1 LTGEH
6 ARRTVG
12 AVLGD
17 QVFRALLP
25 EPSGTVASAAGGG
38 LAPAAATS
46 LERIQWITALD
57 DYPVRRNLLI
67 TQAYHDLSGALDQA
81 LGGGNVNWCT
91 FATWA
96 SRCAGRFVRNEQVP
110 AHVQAHLGPLEPVRV
125 ELARTKATLVRAG
138 DEDEIDDDGLLELV
152 RDVVHSVSTLVTAGN
167 LAVFGE
173 LAPVFSRA
181 LDLFAAD
188 AGPAA
193 LDPLVETLEPGPSER
208 GGQSLLQSALRY
220 YAAARVEPDM
230 GRKAARILLANAQI
244 GLHEQIRLQ
253 PFIAGSIHA
262 PIREALDETLEES
275 GSLVPAPLRDE
286 VHAVMSRILH
296 PLAHTAGKL
305 WAEFVT
311 QFVMTLPLPSGTVM
325 LGRAL
330 PPPPGAPLYPTSLDP
345 IVDDEAT
352 EFLMQHGA
360 HDPHSAGDGAVDW
373 ATLSDR
379 MRFILDLFR
388 SRQCDLSLLDT
399 PFTAGQRDALLAGRH
414 VDGPL

>member
-1 LTGEH
+1 VLDDLF
-6 ARRTVG
+6 RT
-12 AVLGD
+12 
-17 QVFRALLP
+17 LLP
-25 EPSGTVASAAGGG
+25 EPSTTFASTAGGG
-38 LAPAAATS
+38 LAPGAPTS

-57 DYPVRRNLLI
+57 EYPVRRNLLI
-67 TQAYHDLSGALDQA
+67 TQAYHDLSSALDEA
-81 LGGGNVNWCT
+81 LGSGNANWCT

-96 SRCAGRFVRNEQVP
+96 SRCAGQFVRNEQVP
-110 AHVQAHLGPLEPVRV
+110 AYAHARLGQMESVRV
-125 ELARTKATLVRAG
+125 ALAQTKAALVSA
-138 DEDEIDDDGLLELV
+138 DEDEIDDDGFLELV
-152 RDVVHSVSTLVTAGN
+152 RDVVHRVSTLVTAGN

-181 LDLFAAD
+181 LDVFAVD
-188 AGPAA
+188 DRPGA
-193 LDPLVETLEPGPSER
+193 LEPLLETLEPGPSER
-208 GGQSLLQSALRY
+208 GGQSLLQSALRH

-253 PFIAGSIHA
+253 PFIAGSIYA
-262 PIREALDETLEES
+262 PIREALEETLEES
-275 GSLVPAPLRDE
+275 DSLVPAQLRDE
-286 VHAVMSRILH
+286 VHAVMTRILH
-296 PLAHTAGKL
+296 PLARTAGKL

-311 QFVMTLPLPSGTVM
+311 HFVMTLPLPSGTVM

-330 PPPPGAPLYPTSLDP
+330 PPPPGAPLYPASLDP
-345 IVDDEAT
+345 IIDDEAA

-388 SRQCDLSLLDT
+388 SRQCDLSLLGT
-399 PFTAGQRDALLAGRH
+399 PFTAGQRDALLAGRR